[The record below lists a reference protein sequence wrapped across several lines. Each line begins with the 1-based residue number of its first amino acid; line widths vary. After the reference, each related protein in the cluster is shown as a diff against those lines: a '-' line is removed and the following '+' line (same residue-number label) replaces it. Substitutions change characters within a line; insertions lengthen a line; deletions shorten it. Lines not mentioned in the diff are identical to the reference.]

1 MWLRW
6 PDDCNTPNTYICKV
20 TMCFLQC
27 PKMSRVVHEH
37 KLLLQVNI
45 EGTKTSVWDVKE
57 ALTGAAWDG
66 NEWCII
72 AA

>member
-1 MWLRW
+1 
-6 PDDCNTPNTYICKV
+6 
-20 TMCFLQC
+20 
-27 PKMSRVVHEH
+27 MSRVAHEH

-45 EGTKTSVWDVKE
+45 EGTSVWDVKE